1 MKKNR
6 ISRVTALLMI
16 LLAGSLSMGRAA
28 AEGSKAALLSATEAQ
43 QRPVTGKVV
52 DAQGNPVIGASVMIP
67 GTNRGAITATDGSF
81 SLVVAEG
88 TQVEIAYLGYVTVT
102 VPARN
107 GMTIVLEEDT
117 NFLDEAVVVGF
128 GTQKKVNLTG
138 AVTAVDVDK
147 TFGSKPIVDVS
158 KGLQGVV
165 PGLTITY
172 DTGDLG
178 ASPTMKLRGTG
189 SINGDNKPLILV
201 DGVEVPDLS
210 FVNPDNIQSISVLKD
225 AASSSIYGSRAA
237 WGVILITSKDGS
249 GVKDKVSVTYSN
261 NLSWNQ
267 PMALPQYNIT
277 KEDVIAQLNEGI
289 LAQKNTDGTDI
300 EGFGMYYKDLITP
313 ISNWFDKYGGQ
324 DLGRVWQY
332 GRDYEYLGGSTPGT
346 GTFFSYRVTD
356 PNKEL
361 FKTAFQHNHNLNVN
375 GNSGKTKYNIGVGY
389 SRQNTTMRAAE
400 NTYVQRYNANLSL
413 NTQVN
418 KWLNVGAKMM
428 YTEKENSYPY
438 GYEASSSSMNL
449 IAYTMRFPAWFPF
462 GISDG
467 GPKDASGNFTNER
480 AATGEGLE
488 WRHGN
493 GYLVYE
499 QMCSAKDQYLT
510 LGGNVKIDI
519 APGLSFYGDYTRMQ
533 YDYIN
538 KSMRQPTY
546 VANWWSANA
555 PRAAYQSN
563 NFASRDFVKRTS
575 NTYNAYFDY
584 LFDVARDHHFALKV
598 GANAEDLTYN
608 YHWMR
613 GDGVQNVD
621 IPTMNLTDA
630 AAGNTGRITENL
642 RDRAT
647 AGFFGRINYNYKE
660 KFLLELNG
668 RYDGSSS
675 FRPGKQWAFFSSGSV
690 GYKISEEDFWEP
702 IKPAIPLFKIRASY
716 GSVGNQA
723 LSSWY
728 PYIATISKTT
738 ASWLTTNNGNLAS
751 TTTTPAIVNSNMTWE
766 KIRTLDLG
774 FDAAFLNKDLNV
786 TFDWFQRENIGML
799 VTGNELVRYTGIASA
814 PLENAGNLRTRG
826 WELELDYNHAFN
838 RDFAVYGT
846 FTISDSKAVITKWN
860 KESDSIL
867 LTGNYE
873 GKELGEIWGFETDR
887 YWTSSDSAEEI
898 KKLQGALQV
907 GNFKYGPGDIKYKDL
922 NGDGVV
928 DTGKGTIK
936 DHGDLKRIGNELPRY
951 EYALR
956 LGAIFKGFD
965 AEILFQGVGKRST
978 WTYSSLFL
986 PHAAG
991 AQMNIFNNQLDYW
1004 TETNQNAAFP
1014 RPFINGSTTG
1024 KPGLP
1029 NVGNNNFYPQT
1040 KYLQNLAYL
1049 RLKNLTVGYTIPA
1062 KLTEKIAV
1070 EKVRVYFSAF
1080 NLLTFDKIGGV
1091 MDPELTGG
1099 WSTVG
1104 GSNSRNGVD
1113 LAYMGRAV
1121 PYNRQW
1127 SCGVQI
1133 TF

>member
-1 MKKNR
+1 MFVSKKLGR
-6 ISRVTALLMI
+6 ILAAVCAVILSAGT
-16 LLAGSLSMGRAA
+16 LLAQNV
-28 AEGSKAALLSATEAQ
+28 T
-43 QRPVTGKVV
+43 VTGTVV
-52 DAQGNPVIGASVMIP
+52 DKNNEPVIGAYVVVL
-67 GTNRGAITATDGSF
+67 GTTTGTSTGVDGSYTIKAPANGTLQF
-81 SLVVAEG
+81 TCIGYKTQEVMVAGRTNIPVILADDAEF
-88 TQVEIAYLGYVTVT
+88 
-102 VPARN
+102 
-107 GMTIVLEEDT
+107 LEET
-117 NFLDEAVVVGF
+117 VIVGF

-138 AVTAVDVDK
+138 AVTAVDVEK

-178 ASPTMKLRGTG
+178 NSPTMRLRGTG

-210 FVNPDNIQSISVLKD
+210 FVNPDNIKNISVLKD
-225 AASSSIYGSRAA
+225 AASTSIYGSRAA
-237 WGVILITSKDGS
+237 WGVILITSKDGA
-249 GVKDKVSVTYSN
+249 GAKDKVNVTYSN
-261 NLSWNQ
+261 NFSWNQ
-267 PMALPQYNIT
+267 PMALPQYCLT
-277 KEDVIAQLNEGI
+277 KEDVVAQLQEGI

-300 EGFGMYYKDLITP
+300 EGFGMYYKDLIDP
-313 ISNWFDKYGGQ
+313 ISNWLDKYSGK

-346 GTFFSYRVTD
+346 GTFYSYRVTD

-361 FKTAFQHNHNLNVN
+361 FKTAFQQSHNLNVN
-375 GNSGKTKYNIGVGY
+375 GTSGKANYNIGLGY
-389 SRQNTTMRAAE
+389 SKQNSTMRAAQ
-400 NTYVQRYNANLSL
+400 NTYVERYNANLSL
-413 NTQVN
+413 NTQVTD
-418 KWLNVGAKMM
+418 WLNVGAKIM

-449 IAYTMRFPAWFPF
+449 IAYTMRFPTWFPF

-467 GPKDASGNFTNER
+467 GPKDAAGNFTNAR

-499 QMCSAKDQYLT
+499 TMCSAKDQYIT

-519 APGLSFYGDYTRMQ
+519 APGLSFNGDYTRMQ

-555 PRAAYQSN
+555 PRAAYNSN
-563 NFASRDFVKRTS
+563 DFVSRDFVKRTS
-575 NTYNAYFDY
+575 NTYNAWFDY
-584 LFDVARDHHFALKV
+584 LFDVARDHHFALKL

-613 GDGVQNVD
+613 ADGVQNVD
-621 IPTMNLTDA
+621 IPTINLTNA

-647 AGFFGRINYNYKE
+647 AGFFGRLNYNYKE
-660 KFLLELNG
+660 KILLELNG

-675 FRPGKQWAFFSSGSV
+675 FRPGKQWAFFSSGSI
-690 GYKISEEDFWEP
+690 GYKISEEDFWAP
-702 IKPAIPLFKIRASY
+702 IKPVIPMFKIRGSY

-738 ASWLTTNNGNLAS
+738 ASWLTANNGNLAS
-751 TTTTPAIVNSNMTWE
+751 TTTTPSIVNSDMTWE

-786 TFDWFQRENIGML
+786 SFDWFQRENIGML
-799 VTGNELVRYTGIASA
+799 LPGNELVRYTGISSA

-826 WELELDYNHAFN
+826 WELEIDYNHAFN
-838 RDFAVYGT
+838 KDFAVYGT

-860 KESDSIL
+860 KESDAIL

-873 GKELGEIWGFETDR
+873 GKTLGEIWGFETDR
-887 YWTSSDSAEEI
+887 YWTSSDSQETI
-898 KKLQGALQV
+898 QKLQGNLQV

-922 NGDGVV
+922 NGDGEVN
-928 DTGKGTIK
+928 TGKGTLN
-936 DHGDLKRIGNELPRY
+936 DHGDLVRIGNELPRY

-956 LGAIFKGFD
+956 LGAMMKGFD
-965 AEILFQGVGKRST
+965 VEVLFQGVGKRET
-978 WTYSSLFL
+978 WTYSSLFI

-991 AQMNIFNNQLDYW
+991 AQMNIFRYELDYW
-1004 TETNQNAAFP
+1004 TESNQNAKFP
-1014 RPFINGSTTG
+1014 RPFINGSTGG

-1049 RLKNLTVGYTIPA
+1049 RLKNLTLGYTIPA
-1062 KLTEKIAV
+1062 RLTQKIAV
-1070 EKVRVYFSAF
+1070 EKFRIYFSAF
-1080 NLLTFDKIGGV
+1080 NLLTFDHIDGV

-1104 GSNSRNGVD
+1104 GGNSRNGID

>member
-1 MKKNR
+1 MFVSKKLGR
-6 ISRVTALLMI
+6 FLAAVCAVVLS
-16 LLAGSLSMGRAA
+16 AGSL
-28 AEGSKAALLSATEAQ
+28 LAQ
-43 QRPVTGKVV
+43 NMTVTGKVV
-52 DAQGNPVIGASVMIP
+52 DKNNEPIIGAYVVVMGTTTGTSTGVDGSYTINAPANGTLQFTCIGYKTQEVMIAGRNNIPVILA
-67 GTNRGAITATDGSF
+67 DD
-81 SLVVAEG
+81 AEF
-88 TQVEIAYLGYVTVT
+88 
-102 VPARN
+102 
-107 GMTIVLEEDT
+107 LEET
-117 NFLDEAVVVGF
+117 VIVGF

-138 AVTAVDVDK
+138 AVTAVDVEK
-147 TFGSKPIVDVS
+147 TFGSKPIIDVS

-178 ASPTMKLRGTG
+178 NAPTMRLRGTG

-210 FVNPDNIQSISVLKD
+210 FVNPDNIKNISVLKD
-225 AASSSIYGSRAA
+225 AASTSIYGSRAA
-237 WGVILITSKDGS
+237 WGVILITSKDGA
-249 GVKDKVSVTYSN
+249 GAKDKVNVTYSN
-261 NLSWNQ
+261 NFSWNQ
-267 PMALPQYNIT
+267 PMALPQYCLT
-277 KEDVIAQLNEGI
+277 KEDVVAQLQEGI

-300 EGFGMYYKDLITP
+300 EGFGMYYKDLIDP
-313 ISNWFDKYGGQ
+313 ISNWLDKYSGQ

-332 GRDYEYLGGSTPGT
+332 GRDYEYLGGATPGT
-346 GTFFSYRVTD
+346 GTFYSYRVSD

-361 FKTAFQHNHNLNVN
+361 FKTAFQHSHNLNVN
-375 GNSGKTKYNIGVGY
+375 GNSGKSNYNIGLGY
-389 SRQNTTMRAAE
+389 SKQNTTMRAAQ
-400 NTYVQRYNANLSL
+400 NTFVERYNANLSL
-413 NTQVN
+413 NTQVTN
-418 KWLNVGAKMM
+418 WLNVGAKIM

-449 IAYTMRFPAWFPF
+449 IAYTMRFPTWFPF

-499 QMCSAKDQYLT
+499 TMCAAKDQYIT

-519 APGLSFYGDYTRMQ
+519 APGLSFNGDYTRMQ
-533 YDYIN
+533 YDYTN

-555 PRAAYQSN
+555 PRAAYNSN
-563 NFASRDFVKRTS
+563 DFVSRDFVKRTA
-575 NTYNAYFDY
+575 NTYNAWFDY
-584 LFDVARDHHFALKV
+584 LFDVARDHHFALKL

-613 GDGVQNVD
+613 ADGVQNVD
-621 IPTMNLTDA
+621 IPTINLTNA

-660 KFLLELNG
+660 KILLELNG

-675 FRPGKQWAFFSSGSV
+675 FRPGKQWAFFASGSA

-702 IKPAIPLFKIRASY
+702 IKPVIPMFKIRGSY

-738 ASWLTTNNGNLAS
+738 ASWLTANNGNLVS
-751 TTTTPAIVNSNMTWE
+751 TTTTPSIVNSDMTWE
-766 KIRTLDLG
+766 KIRTLDVG

-799 VTGNELVRYTGIASA
+799 LPGNELVRYTGIASA

-826 WELELDYNHAFN
+826 WELEIDYNHAFN
-838 RDFAVYGT
+838 KDFAVYGT

-860 KESDSIL
+860 RDAEESGIL

-873 GKELGEIWGFETDR
+873 GKILGEIWGFETDR
-887 YWTSSDSAEEI
+887 YWTSSDSQETI
-898 KKLQGALQV
+898 QKLQGNLQV

-922 NGDGVV
+922 NGDGEVN
-928 DTGKGTIK
+928 TGKGTIV
-936 DHGDLKRIGNELPRY
+936 DHGDLVRIGNELPRY

-956 LGAIFKGFD
+956 LGAMMKGFD
-965 AEILFQGVGKRST
+965 IEVLFQGVGKRDT
-978 WTYSSLFL
+978 WTYSSLFI

-991 AQMNIFNNQLDYW
+991 AQMNIFRNELDYW
-1004 TETNQNAAFP
+1004 TESNQNARFP

-1029 NVGNNNFYPQT
+1029 SVGNNNFYPQT

-1049 RLKNLTVGYTIPA
+1049 RLKNLTLGYTIPTR
-1062 KLTEKIAV
+1062 LTQKIAV
-1070 EKVRVYFSAF
+1070 EKFRIYFSAF

-1104 GSNSRNGVD
+1104 GGNSRNGID

>member
-1 MKKNR
+1 MFVSKKAGR
-6 ISRVTALLMI
+6 FMAALCALV
-16 LLAGSLSMGRAA
+16 LSAGSL
-28 AEGSKAALLSATEAQ
+28 LAQ
-43 QRPVTGKVV
+43 NIAVTGKVV
-52 DAQGNPVIGASVMIP
+52 DKNNEPIIGAYVVVLGTTTGTSTGVDGSYSINAPANGTLQFTCIGYKTQEVLIAGRNNIPVILA
-67 GTNRGAITATDGSF
+67 DD
-81 SLVVAEG
+81 AEF
-88 TQVEIAYLGYVTVT
+88 
-102 VPARN
+102 
-107 GMTIVLEEDT
+107 LEET
-117 NFLDEAVVVGF
+117 VIVGF

-138 AVTAVDVDK
+138 AVSAVDVEK
-147 TFGSKPIVDVS
+147 TFGSKPITDVS

-178 ASPTMKLRGTG
+178 AAPTMKLRGTG

-210 FVNPDNIQSISVLKD
+210 FVNPDNIQNISVLKD

-249 GVKDKVSVTYSN
+249 GSKDKVRVTYSN

-267 PMALPQYNIT
+267 PMALPQYNT
-277 KEDVIAQLNEGI
+277 SKEDVVAQLNEGI

-313 ISNWFDKYGGQ
+313 ISNWIDKYGGQ

-332 GRDYEYLGGSTPGT
+332 GRDYEYIGGSQAGT
-346 GTFFSYRVTD
+346 GTFYSYRVTD

-361 FKTAFQHNHNLNVN
+361 FKTAFQQSHNLNVN
-375 GNSGKTKYNIGVGY
+375 GNSGNTNYNIGLGY
-389 SRQNTTMRAAE
+389 SRQNSTMRAAQ
-400 NTYVQRYNANLSL
+400 NTFVQRYNANLSL
-413 NTQVN
+413 NSQVT
-418 KWLNVGAKMM
+418 KWLNLGAKIM

-449 IAYTMRFPAWFPF
+449 IAYTMRFPTWFPF

-467 GPKDASGNFTNER
+467 GPKDASGNFTNAT

-499 QMCSAKDQYLT
+499 SMNMAKDQYIT
-510 LGGNVKIDI
+510 IGGNMKIDI

-533 YDYIN
+533 YDYMN
-538 KSMRQPTY
+538 TGLRQPTY
-546 VANWWSANA
+546 VANWWSANS
-555 PRAAYQSN
+555 PRAAYNSN
-563 NFASRDFVKRTS
+563 DFASRDFVKRTS

-584 LFDVARDHHFALKV
+584 LFDIARDNHFAIKV

-613 GDGVQNVD
+613 ADGVQNVD
-621 IPTMNLTDA
+621 IPTINLTNA
-630 AAGNTGRITENL
+630 AANNTGRITQNL

-647 AGFFGRINYNYKE
+647 AGFFGRLNYNYKE
-660 KFLLELNG
+660 KYLLELNG

-675 FRPGKQWAFFSSGSV
+675 FRPGKQWAFFASGSV

-702 IKPAIPLFKIRASY
+702 IRPVIPMFKLRGSY

-738 ASWLTTNNGNLAS
+738 ASWLTANNGNLAS
-751 TTTTPAIVNSNMTWE
+751 TTTTPDIVNSDMTWE
-766 KIRTLDLG
+766 KIRTLDVG

-799 VTGNELVRYTGIASA
+799 VTGNELVRYTGIAAA

-826 WELELDYNHAFN
+826 WELQIDYTHAFN
-838 RDFAVYGT
+838 KDFAVYGT
-846 FTISDSKAVITKWN
+846 FTISDAKAVITKWN
-860 KESDSIL
+860 KESDAIL

-887 YWTSSDSAEEI
+887 YWTSSDSQETIQALQG
-898 KKLQGALQV
+898 KLQM

-922 NGDGVV
+922 DGDGVIS
-928 DTGKGTIK
+928 TGKGTIK
-936 DHGDLKRIGNELPRY
+936 DHGDLIRIGNELPRY

-956 LGAIFKGFD
+956 LGAMLKGFD
-965 AEILFQGVGKRST
+965 IEVLFQGVGKRDT
-978 WTYSSLFL
+978 WTYSSLFI

-991 AQMNIFNNQLDYW
+991 AQMNIFRNQLDYW
-1004 TETNQNAAFP
+1004 TDTNQDARFP
-1014 RPFINGSTTG
+1014 RPYINASTTG
-1024 KPGLP
+1024 QPGLP
-1029 NVGNNNFYPQT
+1029 SVGNNNFYPQT

-1049 RLKNLTVGYTIPA
+1049 RVKNLTIGYTLPQNFTRRIG
-1062 KLTEKIAV
+1062 V
-1070 EKVRVYFSAF
+1070 EKFRLYASAF
-1080 NLLTFDKIGGV
+1080 NLLTFDRIGGV

-1133 TF
+1133 TL

>member
-1 MKKNR
+1 MFVSKQPGR
-6 ISRVTALLMI
+6 FLAVVCALI
-16 LLAGSLSMGRAA
+16 LSAGSML
-28 AEGSKAALLSATEAQ
+28 AQ
-43 QRPVTGKVV
+43 NLTVTGKVV
-52 DAQGNPVIGASVMIP
+52 DKNNGPIIGAYVVVMGTSTGTSTGVDGSYTINAPANGTLQFTCIGYKTQEVMIAGRNNIPVIMA
-67 GTNRGAITATDGSF
+67 DD
-81 SLVVAEG
+81 AEF
-88 TQVEIAYLGYVTVT
+88 
-102 VPARN
+102 
-107 GMTIVLEEDT
+107 LEET
-117 NFLDEAVVVGF
+117 VIVGF

-138 AVTAVDVDK
+138 AVSAVDVEK

-178 ASPTMKLRGTG
+178 SSPTMRLRGTG

-210 FVNPDNIQSISVLKD
+210 FVNPDNIKSISVLKD
-225 AASSSIYGSRAA
+225 AASTSIYGSRAA
-237 WGVILITSKDGS
+237 WGVILIASKDGAGAS
-249 GVKDKVSVTYSN
+249 DKVNITYSN
-261 NLSWNQ
+261 NFSWNQ

-277 KEDVIAQLNEGI
+277 KDDVIAQLQEGI

-300 EGFGMYYKDLITP
+300 EGFGMYYKDLIDP

-361 FKTAFQHNHNLNVN
+361 FKTAFQHSHNLNVT
-375 GNSGKTKYNIGVGY
+375 GNSGKSNYNIGLGY
-389 SRQNTTMRAAE
+389 SKQNSTMRAAQ
-400 NTYVQRYNANLSL
+400 NTFVERYNANLSL
-413 NTQVN
+413 NTQVT

-428 YTEKENSYPY
+428 YTEKDNSYPY

-467 GPKDASGNFTNER
+467 GPKDGSGNFTNPS

-499 QMCSAKDQYLT
+499 SMCDAKDQYLT

-533 YDYIN
+533 YDYLN
-538 KSMRQPTY
+538 TSMRQPTY

-555 PRAAYQSN
+555 PRAAYNSN
-563 NFASRDFVKRTS
+563 NFVSRDFVKRTA

-584 LFDVARDHHFALKV
+584 LFDIARDNHIALKV
-598 GANAEDLTYN
+598 GFNAEDLRYN

-613 GDGVQNVD
+613 ADGVQNVD
-621 IPTMNLTDA
+621 IPTINLTDA
-630 AAGNTGRITENL
+630 AANNTGRITQNL

-660 KFLLELNG
+660 KILLELNG

-675 FRPGKQWAFFSSGSV
+675 FRPGKQWAFFASGSA

-702 IKPAIPLFKIRASY
+702 IRPVIPMFKIRGSY

-738 ASWLTTNNGNLAS
+738 ASWLTVNNGNLAS
-751 TTTTPAIVNSNMTWE
+751 TTTTPSIVNSDMTWE
-766 KIRTLDLG
+766 KIRTLDIG

-786 TFDWFQRENIGML
+786 VFDWFQRENIGML
-799 VTGNELVRYTGIASA
+799 LPGNELVRYTGIASA

-826 WELELDYNHAFN
+826 WELEIDYNHAFN
-838 RDFAVYGT
+838 KDFAVYGT

-860 KESDSIL
+860 RDAEESGIL

-873 GKELGEIWGFETDR
+873 GKILGEIWGFETDR
-887 YWTSSDSAEEI
+887 YWTASDSQETI
-898 KKLQGALQV
+898 QKLQGNLQV

-922 NGDGVV
+922 DGN
-928 DTGKGTIK
+928 DEINTGKGTIK

-956 LGAIFKGFD
+956 LGAIMKGFD
-965 AEILFQGVGKRST
+965 VEVLFQGVGKRDT
-978 WTYSSLFL
+978 WTYSSLFI

-991 AQMNIFNNQLDYW
+991 AQMNIFRNQLDYW
-1004 TETNQNAAFP
+1004 TDSNPNAAFP
-1014 RPFINGSTTG
+1014 RPFINASTTG

-1029 NVGNNNFYPQT
+1029 SVGNNNFYPQT

-1049 RLKNLTVGYTIPA
+1049 RLKNLTIGYTIP
-1062 KLTEKIAV
+1062 THFTQKIGV
-1070 EKVRVYFSAF
+1070 EKFRLYFSAF
-1080 NLLTFDKIGGV
+1080 NLLTFDRIGGV

-1104 GSNSRNGVD
+1104 GGNSRNGID

>member
-1 MKKNR
+1 MFASKNLGR
-6 ISRVTALLMI
+6 I
-16 LLAGSLSMGRAA
+16 LAAMCAVVLSVGSLW
-28 AEGSKAALLSATEAQ
+28 AQ
-43 QRPVTGKVV
+43 NISVTGKVV
-52 DAQGNPVIGASVMIP
+52 DKNNEPVIGAYVVVVGTTTGTSTGVDGTYTINAPANGTLQFTCIGYKTQEVMIA
-67 GTNRGAITATDGSF
+67 GRNNVSVILADD
-81 SLVVAEG
+81 AE
-88 TQVEIAYLGYVTVT
+88 
-102 VPARN
+102 
-107 GMTIVLEEDT
+107 
-117 NFLDEAVVVGF
+117 FLDETVIVGF

-138 AVTAVDVDK
+138 AVTAVDVEK
-147 TFGSKPIVDVS
+147 TFGSKPIIDVS

-178 ASPTMKLRGTG
+178 NAPTMRLRGTG

-210 FVNPDNIQSISVLKD
+210 FVNPDNIKNISVLKD
-225 AASSSIYGSRAA
+225 AASTSIYGSRAA

-249 GVKDKVSVTYSN
+249 GAKDKVNISYSN
-261 NLSWNQ
+261 NFSWNQ

-277 KEDVIAQLNEGI
+277 KDDVIAQLKEGI

-300 EGFGMYYKDLITP
+300 EGFGMYYKDLIDP

-332 GRDYEYLGGSTPGT
+332 GRDYEYLGGATPGT

-361 FKTAFQHNHNLNVN
+361 FKTAFQHSHNLNVN
-375 GNSGKTKYNIGVGY
+375 GNSGKSNYNIGLGY
-389 SRQNTTMRAAE
+389 SKQNSTMRAAQ
-400 NTYVQRYNANLSL
+400 NTFVERYNANLSL
-413 NTQVN
+413 NTQVT

-428 YTEKENSYPY
+428 YTEKDNSYPY

-467 GPKDASGNFTNER
+467 GPKDAAGNFTNER

-499 QMCSAKDQYLT
+499 SMCDAKDQYLT

-533 YDYIN
+533 YDYLN
-538 KSMRQPTY
+538 TSMRQPTY

-555 PRAAYQSN
+555 PRAAYNSN
-563 NFASRDFVKRTS
+563 DFVSRDFVKRTS

-584 LFDVARDHHFALKV
+584 LFDIARDNHFALKV
-598 GANAEDLTYN
+598 GFNAEDLLYN

-613 GDGVQNVD
+613 ADGVQNVD
-621 IPTMNLTDA
+621 IPTINLTDA
-630 AAGNTGRITENL
+630 AANNTGRITQNK

-660 KFLLELNG
+660 KYLLELNG

-675 FRPGKQWAFFSSGSV
+675 FRPGKQWAFFASGSA

-702 IKPAIPLFKIRASY
+702 IKPVIPMFKIRASY

-738 ASWLTTNNGNLAS
+738 ASWLTANNGNLAS
-751 TTTTPAIVNSNMTWE
+751 TTTTPSIVNSDMTWE
-766 KIRTLDLG
+766 KIRTLDIG

-799 VTGNELVRYTGIASA
+799 LPGNELVRYTGIASA

-826 WELELDYNHAFN
+826 WELEIDYNHAFN
-838 RDFAVYGT
+838 KDFAVYGT

-860 KESDSIL
+860 RDAEESGIL

-873 GKELGEIWGFETDR
+873 GKILGEIWGFETDR
-887 YWTSSDSAEEI
+887 YWTSSDSPETIQA
-898 KKLQGALQV
+898 LQGALQV
-907 GNFKYGPGDIKYKDL
+907 GNFKYGPGDIKFKDL
-922 NGDGVV
+922 DGNGVI

-936 DHGDLKRIGNELPRY
+936 DHGDLIRIGNELPRY

-956 LGAIFKGFD
+956 LGAIMKGFD
-965 AEILFQGVGKRST
+965 FEVLFQGVGKRST
-978 WTYSSLFL
+978 WTYSSLFI

-991 AQMNIFNNQLDYW
+991 AQMNIFRNELDYW
-1004 TETNQNAAFP
+1004 TPENQNAKFP
-1014 RPFINGSTTG
+1014 RPFINASTTG

-1049 RLKNLTVGYTIPA
+1049 RLKNLTIGYTIPQNF
-1062 KLTEKIAV
+1062 TQQIGV
-1070 EKVRVYFSAF
+1070 EKFRIYFSAF

-1104 GSNSRNGVD
+1104 GGNSRNGID